1 MDDFAVTRDQMEN
14 AASTI
19 YNFMKPTPQ
28 YNWPLLSERVGTE
41 VWVKHENHTPT
52 GAFKI
57 RGGIVYVDYLR
68 NNKNTPLE
76 FIAATRGNHGQS
88 VATAASQ
95 KGIPSKIVVPEGNSI
110 EKNRA
115 MVAQGAELI
124 TYGKDFQEAFEYAV
138 DLSKADNLHMFP
150 SFHPLLVRGV
160 ATYGWEVFNEIDGL
174 DVIYVP
180 IGLGSGVCGLIAARN
195 LMGLKTEIVGVVAK
209 NAPAYSLSFRDGRSI
224 STNSADT
231 VADGLACRVPN
242 ETALSIMKKDL
253 SRIVEVSDV
262 QIIAAVRHFFTDTHN
277 VAEGAGAAALAA
289 LLKEK
294 QKMRKKRVAVVLTG
308 GNIDNSIYQ
317 DMLNNKKGEGNHL

>member
-1 MDDFAVTRDQMEN
+1 MYRYQILIEYDGFSRIGWQIQKKGESIQKILQNVFSKVLKEKIKIYGSGRTDKNVHSMEQSAHFDLDSKIIN
-14 AASTI
+14 VNSTI
-19 YNFMKPTPQ
+19 KTLKNKF
-28 YNWPLLSERVGTE
+28 
-41 VWVKHENHTPT
+41 
-52 GAFKI
+52 
-57 RGGIVYVDYLR
+57 LR

-138 DLSKADNLHMFP
+138 DLSKTDNLHMFP

-180 IGLGSGVCGLIAARN
+180 IGLGSGVC
-195 LMGLKTEIVGVVAK
+195 
-209 NAPAYSLSFRDGRSI
+209 P
-224 STNSADT
+224 
-231 VADGLACRVPN
+231 
-242 ETALSIMKKDL
+242 
-253 SRIVEVSDV
+253 SRTPS
-262 QIIAAVRHFFTDTHN
+262 
-277 VAEGAGAAALAA
+277 GAGSCPPRQRLFDPTA
-289 LLKEK
+289 
-294 QKMRKKRVAVVLTG
+294 
-308 GNIDNSIYQ
+308 
-317 DMLNNKKGEGNHL
+317 